1 MRVPPAAG
9 AALSL
14 LLLSAETWL
23 SPLPGTLPGPLQG
36 ILPAAQALELRGS
49 TYFTRPPWKVD
60 LVSYFTTV
68 WDRQPEYYFTITL
81 APDAGASLAQL
92 QIQQIRGADW
102 QFPYRVES
110 TRAFLGRPRREGP
123 PVAVAAVFDQR
134 ERKFTIDFPQPVEPG
149 STVTVAVRPWSN
161 PSVADTYLF
170 QVTAL
175 PAGPNPVASPVGL
188 GTLRIYEALLW

>member
-1 MRVPPAAG
+1 
-9 AALSL
+9 
-14 LLLSAETWL
+14 
-23 SPLPGTLPGPLQG
+23 
-36 ILPAAQALELRGS
+36 
-49 TYFTRPPWKVD
+49 
-60 LVSYFTTV
+60 
-68 WDRQPEYYFTITL
+68 
-81 APDAGASLAQL
+81 
-92 QIQQIRGADW
+92 
-102 QFPYRVES
+102 
-110 TRAFLGRPRREGP
+110 
-123 PVAVAAVFDQR
+123 VAVAAVFDQR